1 MILVIVSIFIT
12 EVYSIVEK
20 PQETQLC
27 IDGRCRVESRA
38 SPAVIYEFVCIQ
50 SEEFRMTSNKVDI
63 VIVFYDGTA
72 LVN

>member
-1 MILVIVSIFIT
+1 MQI
-12 EVYSIVEK
+12 
-20 PQETQLC
+20 
-27 IDGRCRVESRA
+27 ESRA
-38 SPAVIYEFVCIQ
+38 DPAVIYEFVCIQ